1 MSPAK
6 EFCKFKERIEMVERE
21 NVLVYAPEF
30 IHIKGLAGNKKI
42 AVASQAILIHVCES
56 QQDTRVV
63 YLHE

>member
-1 MSPAK
+1 
-6 EFCKFKERIEMVERE
+6 MVERE